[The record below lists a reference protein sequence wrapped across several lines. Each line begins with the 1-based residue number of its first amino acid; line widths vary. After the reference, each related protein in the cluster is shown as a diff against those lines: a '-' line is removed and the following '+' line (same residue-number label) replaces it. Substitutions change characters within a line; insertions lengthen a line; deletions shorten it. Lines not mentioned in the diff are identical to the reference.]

1 MRKHRT
7 SPAVEQTYIRNASST
22 KVSVSKTLTIPAGAA
37 GTVVDF
43 DFPSRPIASL
53 TGADLGGVGN
63 TSIVLGSSS
72 TFDTLVNPKDD
83 ADLAQ
88 GEYYVDHLTGQA
100 RGKKKDSATSVS
112 ATFGVY
118 AMKVMVESDED
129 DSVVSTT
136 MQSAV
141 STSGNGTSLNVQG
154 MATAVLLISGTYTG
168 TVYFEGSTDDST
180 WQQVFACKL
189 GDGTI
194 AGSTTGT
201 GLWRVPVAGL
211 KSLRARVS
219 WSSGTSVTVAGRAS
233 MLSSSGEDAAFAR
246 LLERISGE
254 DIDRSILNVEET
266 GASTRITSAA
276 TTICLA
282 SSGALLGVLVEVALT
297 GTLTIYDNT
306 AASGTIITILPIGTP
321 AGYYRLPR
329 KVTTGVT
336 AVTSASDRA
345 VVFAKS

>member
-1 MRKHRT
+1 MGPNKS
-7 SPAVEQTYIRNASST
+7 SPDKEQSYLRNVSSVKVTVT
-22 KVSVSKTLTIPAGAA
+22 KTISIPAGAA
-37 GTVVDF
+37 GSVVDF
-43 DFPSRPIASL
+43 DIPVRPIASL

-63 TSIVLGSSS
+63 TSLVLGSSA
-72 TFDTLVNPKDD
+72 TFDTLVNPKED
-83 ADLAQ
+83 ASLAN

-100 RGKKKDSATSVS
+100 RGKKKDTGTSVS

-129 DSVVSTT
+129 DSVATAT
-136 MQSAV
+136 MQNAV
-141 STSGNGTSLNVQG
+141 SASGNGTSLNVQG
-154 MATAVLLISGTYTG
+154 MATALLLISGTYTG
-168 TVYFEGSTDDST
+168 TVYFEGSIDDST
-180 WQQVFACKL
+180 WNPIFACKL

-201 GLWRVPVAGL
+201 GLFRLPVAGL

-276 TTICLA
+276 TTIALA
-282 SSGALLGVLVEVALT
+282 SPGALLGVLVEVALT

-329 KVTTGVT
+329 KITTGVT
-336 AVTSASDRA
+336 GVTSASDRA
-345 VVFAKS
+345 VIFAKS